1 MLRLLFAPLCFFGI
15 IFSQASWCVADMT
28 TSSPDGFEK
37 WDQELNQSWG
47 DLEKVNKAIE
57 GTEASP
63 PAKTDF
69 VPVRKLVP
77 TVTPAKTAKP
87 LAYEA
92 ESIDSRQ
99 VSDLQA
105 RIDRLEG
112 RVKQLERNEG
122 SLQDQ
127 IRNLDRTV
135 NDLRR
140 KI

>member
-1 MLRLLFAPLCFFGI
+1 LLRSLLISLSFLAI
-15 IFSQASWCVADMT
+15 IFCQASLCIADT
-28 TSSPDGFEK
+28 TTPDEFEK
-37 WDQELNQSWG
+37 WDNELNQSWG
-47 DLEKVNKAIE
+47 ALEKVNTEIE
-57 GTEASP
+57 GATAPSVSETASTE
-63 PAKTDF
+63 K
-69 VPVRKLVP
+69 RKVTP

-112 RVKQLERNEG
+112 RVKQLERTDG

>member
-1 MLRLLFAPLCFFGI
+1 MLRSLLISLSFLAI
-15 IFSQASWCVADMT
+15 IFCQASLGIADT
-28 TSSPDGFEK
+28 TTTPDEFEK
-37 WDQELNQSWG
+37 WDNELNQSWG
-47 DLEKVNKAIE
+47 ALEKVNTEIE
-57 GTEASP
+57 ATSTPSVPEMDAA
-63 PAKTDF
+63 AK
-69 VPVRKLVP
+69 RKVTP

-112 RVKQLERNEG
+112 RVKQLERSEG